1 MSFDRFKILADV
13 APGSKEYKIW
23 RNIAKHTIQDPE
35 LIEEM
40 KEIEAR
46 TKRMSGSHEFYN
58 YQYLNVASE
67 DSSMHYYDG

>member
-1 MSFDRFKILADV
+1 MKINGDRQKWPIPLQLAKSNKVSFDRFKILADV

-40 KEIEAR
+40 KEKKDII
-46 TKRMSGSHEFYN
+46 N
-58 YQYLNVASE
+58 
-67 DSSMHYYDG
+67 